1 MELEEIYK
9 KYKLW
14 DYFALLC
21 FGIGLITII
30 RGIIDIV
37 INLLY

>member
-1 MELEEIYK
+1 MK

-30 RGIIDIV
+30 RGIIDIIDIV